1 MYGVIRAVIL
11 LSEEGTPLPE
21 EEEYTSLSTADCSDD
36 EEFNIHLLG

>member
-11 LSEEGTPLPE
+11 LSEEGTPLP